1 MGGKTE
7 FSISVESLRTDY
19 WLHVST
25 MFKILALQL
34 LIRAAIATAKPFS
47 GLQKL
52 GKKFQKLG
60 ITSSLTHH
68 QFRNNMDHNISSK
81 EYCT

>member
-1 MGGKTE
+1 
-7 FSISVESLRTDY
+7 
-19 WLHVST
+19 

-52 GKKFQKLG
+52 EEKKSEAWHNLFTDSPPIQK
-60 ITSSLTHH
+60 
-68 QFRNNMDHNISSK
+68 
-81 EYCT
+81 

>member
-52 GKKFQKLG
+52 EEKKSEAWHNLFTDSSPIQK
-60 ITSSLTHH
+60 
-68 QFRNNMDHNISSK
+68 
-81 EYCT
+81 